1 MPVPSACGTIL
12 LSLKI
17 SRKQNKEKTTQGSRQ
32 NFFGGCLYAA
42 YLRLETEID
51 WLWQKP
57 DWTDFKA
64 IGAVRSCVTKK
75 GVEHQE
81 TRYYIT
87 SLTDVNKFAHSVRKH
102 WSIENQLHW
111 MLDVVF
117 HEDAS
122 RARKGNSPLNLN
134 VLRKTAL
141 SILKPLNLGKNIS
154 IRKKML
160 KAALNP
166 SILEVA
172 LFKK

>member
-1 MPVPSACGTIL
+1 LHEEVKLHFEHMECSCRTATL
-12 LSLKI
+12 
-17 SRKQNKEKTTQGSRQ
+17 EKDHGRVEQREY
-32 NFFGGCLYAA
+32 F
-42 YLRLETEID
+42 LETEID

-75 GVEHQE
+75 GVQHQE
-81 TRYYIT
+81 TRYYIS

-122 RARKGNSPLNLN
+122 RARKANSPLNLN

-141 SILKPLNLGKNIS
+141 SILKPLNLGKNLS

-172 LFKK
+172 LS